1 MGSLLLNQGVP
12 VVYFQ
17 LHIIDA
23 EEATMLRMQKNPK
36 CLQVIIVDLQIFLI
50 SHHALYEPYK
60 QAHERVARVGT

>member
-23 EEATMLRMQKNPK
+23 EEATMLRMQKK
-36 CLQVIIVDLQIFLI
+36 SQMFAGYY
-50 SHHALYEPYK
+50 S
-60 QAHERVARVGT
+60 